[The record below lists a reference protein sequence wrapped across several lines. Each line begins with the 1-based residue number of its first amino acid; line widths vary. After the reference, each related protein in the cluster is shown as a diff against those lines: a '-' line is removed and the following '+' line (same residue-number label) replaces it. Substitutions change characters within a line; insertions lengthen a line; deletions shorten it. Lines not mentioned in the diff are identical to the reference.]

1 MLAHGRVAY
10 TDAMGRT
17 DIREAIAGH
26 YSKAHGVVVDPRRVM
41 ITSGASAGF
50 NIAFLAAFD
59 VGARVAIASPG
70 YPAYRNI
77 MRALGIEPVEIA
89 VGPADDYVLTADRL
103 DAVYAEWPFQGVLIA
118 NPANPTGTMTS
129 PEDFKAIVEFCER
142 RGVRFISDEI
152 YHRLG
157 FGKPEV
163 TALEFTQ
170 NAVVVN
176 SFSKYYAMTGWRI
189 GWAVLPED
197 LIEVSER
204 IGQNLY
210 ISASEISQVA
220 ALAALGASEELDAVR
235 ETYRRNRERMIADL
249 PGIGF
254 RDIAPIDGA
263 FYAYA
268 AIPEGDWTAT
278 QFAKALLDESHVA
291 VTPGIDFDPI
301 GGGRFV
307 RMSYA
312 CDEASLAE
320 ALERMGHFVARR

>member
-59 VGARVAIASPG
+59 VGARIAIASPG

-118 NPANPTGTMTS
+118 NPTGTMTS

-170 NAVVVN
+170 DAVVVN

-189 GWAVLPED
+189 GWVVLPED